1 MGNPIRPE
9 IAFVSSSPPPGFMP
23 GASWVSSGWVFNV
36 GCSQDLGDQ
45 SVFAPR
51 EGDERIRVTFIV
63 WRAAAPVVGSTF
75 WEDSLF
81 LVPISPCSGAGL
93 RGRSEK
99 SWLYEFLHYPP
110 PRLIFNHV
118 LSVPITH
125 KALSLSPQC
134 LCSCGLFCMEGLP
147 LPPPDKSYSNF
158 QVHVKHHLLQEAF
171 LDAPRLGHVT
181 LLCAR

>member
-23 GASWVSSGWVFNV
+23 GASWVSSRWVFNV

-99 SWLYEFLHYPP
+99 SWLHEFLHYPP

-125 KALSLSPQC
+125 SVSAPVVCSAWKGFPFHPRTSPTQTSKSMSNITSSRKPSL
-134 LCSCGLFCMEGLP
+134 MP
-147 LPPPDKSYSNF
+147 L
-158 QVHVKHHLLQEAF
+158 A
-171 LDAPRLGHVT
+171 
-181 LLCAR
+181 

>member
-1 MGNPIRPE
+1 MCVGNPIRPE

-99 SWLYEFLHYPP
+99 SWLHEFLHYLP

-125 KALSLSPQC
+125 KALSLSSVSLLLWFVLLGRASPSTPGQV
-134 LCSCGLFCMEGLP
+134 LLKLP
-147 LPPPDKSYSNF
+147 SPRQTSPPPGS
-158 QVHVKHHLLQEAF
+158 L
-171 LDAPRLGHVT
+171 P
-181 LLCAR
+181 